1 MRFRRRVAGYATNL
15 SMLLTSTA
23 VFAAEQGSQP
33 VIEPFPRAELV
44 QQRQLD
50 DADHGV
56 VLGNIRR
63 INNQMRAEREVR
75 AVGDLLRMTWR
86 IPEGHAASE
95 AFLHAKQ
102 QLLEQP
108 HTMLYFCEARECGS
122 SSLWANQ
129 VFGFSRLYGPE
140 DNQAYVAVRLDG
152 EPQRFVS
159 LYAITRGNRQVY
171 LHLDQ
176 FTPAEPV
183 TSPLYPTPS
192 TLIKVLRSDGE
203 LRFPK
208 LDLSDANSAQSRA
221 WLELFNRTLRSDTR
235 LRVALHGQHAGAV
248 AQALRDLGLRGQ
260 RIEIGNT
267 DEAGLRIE
275 RL

>member
-1 MRFRRRVAGYATNL
+1 MPSRSRVAGLAASL
-15 SMLLTSTA
+15 SMLLTSTLA
-23 VFAAEQGSQP
+23 MAADQAEQA
-33 VIEPFPRAELV
+33 VIQPFPRAELV
-44 QQRQLD
+44 QQRQVH

-75 AVGDLLRMTWR
+75 AVGDLLRVTWR
-86 IPEGHAASE
+86 VPEGHTATE

-102 QLLEQP
+102 QLLSQP

-140 DNQAYVAVRLDG
+140 DNQAYVAIRLDSQ
-152 EPQRFVS
+152 PQRFVS
-159 LYAITRGNRQVY
+159 LYAITRGNRQAY

-183 TSPLYPTPS
+183 LTPLYPTPS
-192 TLIKVLRSDGE
+192 TLIKVLRRDGE
-203 LRFPK
+203 LLLPE
-208 LDLSDANSAQSRA
+208 LDLSEANSARSQA
-221 WLELFNRTLRSDTR
+221 WLELLNRTLRSDTR
-235 LRVALHGQHAGAV
+235 LRIALHGADAGAV
-248 AQALRDLGLRGQ
+248 AQALRDLGLRGN
-260 RIEIGNT
+260 RIEIGST
-267 DEAGLRIE
+267 DQPGLRIE